1 MNRLLN
7 ILLAM
12 AVLMSFAGCDS
23 LDDDRVVGTCRID
36 LSMIGTWSIY
46 GVNSVGDYK
55 YFVKEKR
62 IPSNFAYTATT
73 YTGNGGVL
81 LIGTTGTGTGGIVPA
96 AYEMACPYC
105 RKHSTLIAMDAAT
118 LEAYCPVCS
127 SRFNVLLGSGQP
139 ISGPA
144 YNKRY
149 SLHRYR
155 CTPSANGGYLITN

>member
-1 MNRLLN
+1 MKHFVIISLALALLMP
-7 ILLAM
+7 L
-12 AVLMSFAGCDS
+12 AGCDT

-36 LSMIGTWSIY
+36 LSMMGTWSIY
-46 GVNSVGDYK
+46 GVNAVGEYK

-105 RKHSTLIAMDAAT
+105 RKHSTLITMDASN
-118 LEAYCPVCS
+118 LEAYCPECS
-127 SRFNVLLGSGQP
+127 SRFNVLLGSGLP

-144 YNKRY
+144 YSKHY

>member
-1 MNRLLN
+1 MKRLLN
-7 ILLAM
+7 ILLSM
-12 AVLMSFAGCDS
+12 AVLMPLAGCDS
-23 LDDDRVVGTCRID
+23 LDDDRVMGTCRSD

-55 YFVKEKR
+55 YFVKETR

-105 RKHSTLIAMDAAT
+105 RKHSTLITMDAST
-118 LEAYCPVCS
+118 LAAYCPVCW
-127 SRFNVLLGSGQP
+127 SRFNVVLGSGQP
-139 ISGPA
+139 ISGAA

>member
-1 MNRLLN
+1 MKRFVIISLALALLMP
-7 ILLAM
+7 L
-12 AVLMSFAGCDS
+12 AGCDT

-36 LSMIGTWSIY
+36 LSMMGTWSIY
-46 GVNSVGDYK
+46 GVNAVGEYK

-105 RKHSTLIAMDAAT
+105 RKHSTMPIDSQEYFMQHSPHEPAQPVR
-118 LEAYCPVCS
+118 EAP
-127 SRFNVLLGSGQP
+127 RFLQRLKELMKGVSH
-139 ISGPA
+139 A
-144 YNKRY
+144 
-149 SLHRYR
+149 
-155 CTPSANGGYLITN
+155 